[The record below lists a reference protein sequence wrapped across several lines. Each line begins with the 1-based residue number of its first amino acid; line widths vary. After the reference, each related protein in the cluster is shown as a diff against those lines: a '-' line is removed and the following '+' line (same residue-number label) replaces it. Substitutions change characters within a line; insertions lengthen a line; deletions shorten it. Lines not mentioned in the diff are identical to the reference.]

1 MNFYAELPIIGLV
14 GGRGFHEIDW
24 AKLEAG
30 CERLQNGGVTRD
42 PLVRHADGVAM
53 LLVGPLPK
61 IEPGPVNSLANAW
74 LEWDAGRNILGLAQ
88 PWHIGVPLAEYVRDV
103 QRASRSLL
111 PENRVETHESGQ
123 FFSRSKS

>member
-1 MNFYAELPIIGLV
+1 
-14 GGRGFHEIDW
+14 
-24 AKLEAG
+24 
-30 CERLQNGGVTRD
+30 
-42 PLVRHADGVAM
+42 LVRHADGVAM